1 MRPARYRYGPDPAQH
16 GELWL
21 PTDLVPGMIV
31 IIHGGF
37 WRARYDLSLGRP
49 LAADLARRGYATW
62 NLEYR
67 RAGAGGGWPATF
79 EDVAA
84 GIDLLADLP
93 VDTSAVVAV
102 GHSAGGQLAAWAAG
116 RDRLP
121 QHAPGAGPR
130 VAVTAVVSQAG
141 VLALADSAREQ
152 VGGTAAVDLMGGGPE
167 QFPERY
173 RLADPIA
180 AVPVDAAVLCVHS
193 PADDEVPFAYSER
206 YVAAAVASGGRASLR
221 QAPGDHY
228 TLLDPATPDWTM
240 VVAALPGLTG
250 HR

>member
-1 MRPARYRYGPDPAQH
+1 M
-16 GELWL
+16 
-21 PTDLVPGMIV
+21 
-31 IIHGGF
+31 
-37 WRARYDLSLGRP
+37 
-49 LAADLARRGYATW
+49 
-62 NLEYR
+62 
-67 RAGAGGGWPATF
+67 
-79 EDVAA
+79 
-84 GIDLLADLP
+84 
-93 VDTSAVVAV
+93 VAV

-116 RDRLP
+116 RSMLP
-121 QHAPGAGPR
+121 HHAPGTGPR
-130 VAVTAVVSQAG
+130 GVVTAVVSQAG

-228 TLLDPATPDWTM
+228 TLIDPATPDWTM